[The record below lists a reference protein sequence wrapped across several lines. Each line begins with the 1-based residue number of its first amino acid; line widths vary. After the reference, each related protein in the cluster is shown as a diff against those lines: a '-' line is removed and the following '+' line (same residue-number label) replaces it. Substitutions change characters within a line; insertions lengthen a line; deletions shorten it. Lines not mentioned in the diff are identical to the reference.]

1 MTNMTRDEIYTQIV
15 ALLEELFEVDPA
27 TVTPDSLLVDD
38 LDLDSID
45 AVDMI
50 VHLQKKTG
58 KRIKP
63 EEFQSVKKVSD
74 VVDVLERL
82 LADNDGKAAQ

>member
-1 MTNMTRDEIYTQIV
+1 MTRDEIYTQIV
-15 ALLEELFEVDPA
+15 ALLEQLFEVDPA
-27 TVTPDSLLVDD
+27 TVTPESLLVDD

>member
-1 MTNMTRDEIYTQIV
+1 MNRDEIYTQIV

-27 TVTPDSLLVDD
+27 TVTPDSLLVED

-63 EEFQSVKKVSD
+63 EEFQAVKKVSD
-74 VVDVLERL
+74 VVDVLEKL
-82 LADNDGKAAQ
+82 LAEDAGKGA

>member
-15 ALLEELFEVDPA
+15 ALLEQLFEVDPA
-27 TVTPDSLLVDD
+27 TVTPESLLVDD